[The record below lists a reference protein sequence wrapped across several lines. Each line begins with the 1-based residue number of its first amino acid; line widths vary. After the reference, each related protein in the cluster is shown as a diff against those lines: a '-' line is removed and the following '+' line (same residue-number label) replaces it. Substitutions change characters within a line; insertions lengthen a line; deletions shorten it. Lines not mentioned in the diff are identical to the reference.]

1 MQGRMNVDFIYIVS
15 SSKGD
20 PMCFKDVYVFSWS
33 QGLPVYLGLIL
44 DSQPSLVL
52 GLQVYRL
59 TAGAKRSF
67 GFGRTPDFR
76 IGAGYQCDTRS
87 S

>member
-1 MQGRMNVDFIYIVS
+1 MNVDFIYIVS
-15 SSKGD
+15 SSKED

-44 DSQPSLVL
+44 DSQPSPVL

-59 TAGAKRSF
+59 TAGAKKKFWIWENLRFWNRSWV
-67 GFGRTPDFR
+67 
-76 IGAGYQCDTRS
+76 S
-87 S
+87 V